1 MGDREG
7 VGHGSRGATENGFV
21 VRESGGGSS
30 SAMANGVMSPG
41 SMKRDVTNDGRRHQP
56 NGVVTSTGGNSASSK
71 GGGGKGRGLGL
82 GLGLKGFGGLG
93 LGSSRSS
100 EVGSRNAGFGGTT
113 RVVRG
118 QTEQAG
124 EGRQI
129 HEVGEGFNR
138 CCYTIY

>member
-7 VGHGSRGATENGFV
+7 AGHGTRGVTENGFV

-30 SAMANGVMSPG
+30 SAMANGIMSPG
-41 SMKRDVTNDGRRHQP
+41 SMNRGVTKEGRRHQP
-56 NGVVTSTGGNSASSK
+56 NGVVASTGGSSTSSK
-71 GGGGKGRGLGL
+71 GVGGRGRGLGL

-100 EVGSRNAGFGGTT
+100 EVGSRNAGFVGTT
-113 RVVRG
+113 RGVWG

-129 HEVGEGFNR
+129 HEVGDGFNR
-138 CCYTIY
+138 SCYII